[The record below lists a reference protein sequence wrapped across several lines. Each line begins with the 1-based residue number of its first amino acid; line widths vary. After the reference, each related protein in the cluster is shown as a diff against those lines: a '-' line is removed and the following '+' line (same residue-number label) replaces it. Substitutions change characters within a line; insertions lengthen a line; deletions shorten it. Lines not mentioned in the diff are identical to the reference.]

1 MKSMTGYG
9 RAEFTLPHHSG
20 VIELSAVNKKG
31 FEFLLHGPKEWQFF
45 EKKAQELIR
54 PSAERG
60 RIRLSIQFH
69 SQNKSSQNSFADDSN
84 QILEQL
90 ELLRKICEKGNIP
103 YEPSAELVHRMIS
116 STEKEFVL
124 PPLEKVEDKLLEATE
139 KALGQLV
146 SMRQQEG
153 ASLANDLRHRMSK
166 LRKIIT
172 NIENLAQG
180 LASEWRDR
188 LLQRLR
194 ESGLEMDCE
203 NESVR
208 REFAVYSE
216 RSDISEE
223 ITRIHSHFQQFED
236 SLKLS
241 CPVGRKLEFI
251 VQELGR
257 EFNTLGSKSLKA
269 EVTNDVISAKVEI
282 EKIREQIL
290 NIE

>member
-1 MKSMTGYG
+1 
-9 RAEFTLPHHSG
+9 
-20 VIELSAVNKKG
+20 
-31 FEFLLHGPKEWQFF
+31 
-45 EKKAQELIR
+45 
-54 PSAERG
+54 
-60 RIRLSIQFH
+60 
-69 SQNKSSQNSFADDSN
+69 
-84 QILEQL
+84 
-90 ELLRKICEKGNIP
+90 
-103 YEPSAELVHRMIS
+103 
-116 STEKEFVL
+116 
-124 PPLEKVEDKLLEATE
+124 LEKVEDKLLEATE

-153 ASLANDLRHRMSK
+153 ASLANDLLHRMSK

-180 LASEWRDR
+180 LASEWRER